1 MMSFNKIDLKIFDL
15 NYREVNFTVDY
26 FMYEEDRII
35 FRANLNNMELEFN
48 YFEFLDETGE
58 YDLAILDQS
67 EDTVF
72 ISSNCERKTTL
83 NLIKNLSVSVDGI
96 NKYKLKISFEILE
109 SELINMDNYSVHIK
123 QFKRDS
129 KLKQLG
135 I

>member
-1 MMSFNKIDLKIFDL
+1 MIDLKIFDR
-15 NYREVNFTVDY
+15 NFKEGNFTVDY

-35 FRANLNNMELEFN
+35 FRANINNMDLEFN

-58 YDLAILDQS
+58 YDLAILCQRGG
-67 EDTVF
+67 VGF
-72 ISSNCERKTTL
+72 INSNYEIKTTL

-109 SELINMDNYSVHIK
+109 SELINMDNYNEHIK

-129 KLKQLG
+129 KLRQLG

>member
-1 MMSFNKIDLKIFDL
+1 MMSFNKIDLKIFDK
-15 NYREVNFTVDY
+15 NFKESNFTVDY
-26 FMYEEDRII
+26 FMYEEDRIV
-35 FRANLNNMELEFN
+35 FRANLNNTELEFN

-67 EDTVF
+67 EGTGF
-72 ISSNCERKTTL
+72 ISSNWERKTTL

-109 SELINMDNYSVHIK
+109 SELINMDNYSEHIK
-123 QFKRDS
+123 KFRRDF